1 MENKIN
7 AAPPPTEI
15 PLGQSQP
22 QVVKPKEGES
32 GASVPKFQPSPSS
45 ELRLVIEP
53 SGGSYVYKTI
63 DRRTGEV
70 VWQYPMEDVLKM
82 RNQESYAAG
91 VVIRTSA

>member
-7 AAPPPTEI
+7 AAPPPTD
-15 PLGQSQP
+15 PQAVQSQP
-22 QVVKPKEGES
+22 PVAKPKDQES
-32 GASVPKFQPSPSS
+32 GVSVPKFQPSPSS

-82 RNQESYAAG
+82 RNQDSYSAG

>member
-7 AAPPPTEI
+7 AAPPTPELPT
-15 PLGQSQP
+15 GQPQP
-22 QVVKPKEGES
+22 QVAKPKGEES
-32 GASVPKFQPSPSS
+32 SVSVPKFQPAPSS

-53 SGGSYVYKTI
+53 AGGSYVYKTI

-82 RNQESYAAG
+82 RNQDSYSAG
-91 VVIRTSA
+91 VVIRTTA

>member
-7 AAPPPTEI
+7 AVPMPMELPS
-15 PLGQSQP
+15 GQSQP
-22 QVVKPKEGES
+22 QVAKPKEGES

-45 ELRLVIEP
+45 DLRLVIEP

-70 VWQYPMEDVLKM
+70 IWQYPMEDVLKM
-82 RNQESYAAG
+82 RNQDSYSAG